1 MTILL
6 HQGYFERMYTLYQDR
21 RLLIDKNL
29 NLSFVHSLC
38 LRVVLG
44 PESHELVQMVRPQ
57 NGPIASEI
65 VEVIH
70 DDSHEQIDN
79 LKVRMVGQ

>member
-1 MTILL
+1 MQIYKDNTQVF
-6 HQGYFERMYTLYQDR
+6 HS
-21 RLLIDKNL
+21 
-29 NLSFVHSLC
+29 LSFW
-38 LRVVLG
+38 VVFG

-70 DDSHEQIDN
+70 DDSHKEIDN
-79 LKVRMVGQ
+79 LKGVGKIG